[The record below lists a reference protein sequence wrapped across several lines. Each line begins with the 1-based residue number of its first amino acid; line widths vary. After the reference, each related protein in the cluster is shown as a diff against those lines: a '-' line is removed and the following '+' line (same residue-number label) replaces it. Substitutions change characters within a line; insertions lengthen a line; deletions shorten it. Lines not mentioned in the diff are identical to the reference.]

1 MLIPVSRLALTLALA
16 LTLWHLPCA
25 ELKDFTT
32 ICSSAPSEALAIIV
46 LRSRDTILARNRS
59 MIETNKALLRAF
71 FERHKTKFAWH
82 EPR

>member
-1 MLIPVSRLALTLALA
+1 MP
-16 LTLWHLPCA
+16 HA

-46 LRSRDTILARNRS
+46 LRSREQILARNKDL
-59 MIETNKALLRAF
+59 IETNKILLRAF
-71 FERHKTKFAWH
+71 FAKHSDKFAWH